1 MPSPNVVNNHQE
13 KNARV
18 LEEAGGAAVLL
29 EKDSS
34 GQTMFQIACGI
45 LRDAEKR
52 MKMEAA
58 MTSLGIRDATERIY
72 QTILEITQ

>member
-1 MPSPNVVNNHQE
+1 M
-13 KNARV
+13 

-34 GQTMFQIACGI
+34 GQALFQAACGI
-45 LRDAEKR
+45 LRNAEKR
-52 MKMEAA
+52 TSMEKA